1 MFRMKVLTKDD
12 ITKLGTQL
20 FEPFGGELCLT
31 PVGYDLRIGGKIW
44 LLNSG
49 EEIKLKEDTS
59 VEIPPRMRFAIESLE
74 KIKMKE
80 NMIALIAT
88 RISLL
93 WNGLT
98 SLGTKIDPMFQDRLL
113 LIFSNDSDTP
123 LTLEYGQRICN
134 IIFFEYENPPK
145 DIELRKRPPLIGPQ
159 LAKPIE
165 RVSINE
171 IQKRHGLATASIF
184 RYLRPRLQE
193 HERKIRG
200 LEKFKTGVVSLMIAT
215 VSTFIVSL
223 IIWFATH

>member
-1 MFRMKVLTKDD
+1 MKVLTKDD
-12 ITKLGTQL
+12 ISKLETQL
-20 FEPFGGELCLT
+20 IEPFGGKPCLT
-31 PVGYDLRIGGKIW
+31 PVGYDLRVGEKIW
-44 LLNSG
+44 LLNIG
-49 EEIKLKEDTS
+49 EKIELKEGKS
-59 VEIPPRMRFAIESLE
+59 VEIPPRMRFAVESLE

-123 LTLEYGQRICN
+123 LRLVYGQQICN
-134 IIFFEYENPPK
+134 VIFFEYGNPPK
-145 DIELRKRPPLIGPQ
+145 GIELRKRPPLIGPQ
-159 LAKPIE
+159 LPKPIE
-165 RVSINE
+165 KVSISE
-171 IQKRHGLATASIF
+171 IEKRHGLATASIF
-184 RYLRPRLQE
+184 RYFRPTLLE

-200 LEKFKTGVVSLMIAT
+200 LEKFKTTVVSLVIAS

-223 IIWFATH
+223 IIWFVTH